1 MRSLLPGDDSCL
13 AGFIL
18 NPAGDVKLAARGWLS
33 IIGKNVRK
41 RSSFIKIRMKSFHI
55 EIIKI
60 ALANLLSRC

>member
-1 MRSLLPGDDSCL
+1 MLGGNGSCL

-18 NPAGDVKLAARGWLS
+18 NPAGYVKLAGQGWLR
-33 IIGKNVRK
+33 IIGKNMRK

>member
-1 MRSLLPGDDSCL
+1 MLPGDGSCL
-13 AGFIL
+13 TNFIFI
-18 NPAGDVKLAARGWLS
+18 PAGIKAGLR
-33 IIGKNVRK
+33 IIGKNMRK